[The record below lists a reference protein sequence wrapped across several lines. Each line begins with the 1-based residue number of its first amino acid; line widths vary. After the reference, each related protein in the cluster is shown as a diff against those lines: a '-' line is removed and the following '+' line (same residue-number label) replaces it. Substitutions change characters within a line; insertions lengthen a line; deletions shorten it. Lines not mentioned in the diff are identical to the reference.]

1 MRIRWLRE
9 LDNFENIPAPM
20 ELRKV
25 TPLRKK
31 TIKSALVRE
40 TMGFTHEPLSC
51 T

>member
-1 MRIRWLRE
+1 MENL
-9 LDNFENIPAPM
+9 ENIPAPM

-25 TPLRKK
+25 TPLSKK

-40 TMGFTHEPLSC
+40 MTGFTFVKVTLSC